1 MEKDCNAKVQM
12 PDLSGIE
19 FIGEIKE
26 VPAWEMGVKITIC
39 VSIELVAIV
48 GNLLIIIIIAQ
59 SPKMRNVT
67 NYYILNLAISDLLV
81 GLFAIWIHLV
91 DDLTQGWV
99 LGSFLCKFNPFMQS
113 KRRNME
119 YVCLFVLLLLKLS
132 NAICQNSVLCMS
144 VFNYDIFWGN
154 VKYMCVNNILCIKV
168 RYLSYSIT
176 E

>member
-1 MEKDCNAKVQM
+1 M

-91 DDLTQGWV
+91 DDRSGSRIIKQWLT
-99 LGSFLCKFNPFMQS
+99 
-113 KRRNME
+113 
-119 YVCLFVLLLLKLS
+119 
-132 NAICQNSVLCMS
+132 
-144 VFNYDIFWGN
+144 
-154 VKYMCVNNILCIKV
+154 
-168 RYLSYSIT
+168 
-176 E
+176 

>member
-1 MEKDCNAKVQM
+1 MEKDCNAKIQM
-12 PDLSGIE
+12 PDLSEIE

-113 KRRNME
+113 KRLFFRK
-119 YVCLFVLLLLKLS
+119 YV
-132 NAICQNSVLCMS
+132 I
-144 VFNYDIFWGN
+144 WGFFLAGGGGRGG
-154 VKYMCVNNILCIKV
+154 CH
-168 RYLSYSIT
+168 YLS
-176 E
+176 EAM

>member
-1 MEKDCNAKVQM
+1 MKKMTISTSRWQMWFNYISFWGEFVKTRGRKLDILVARSNYKFNMEKDCNAKIQM

-26 VPAWEMGVKITIC
+26 VPAWEMGVKITIG

-113 KRRNME
+113 K
-119 YVCLFVLLLLKLS
+119 C
-132 NAICQNSVLCMS
+132 
-144 VFNYDIFWGN
+144 
-154 VKYMCVNNILCIKV
+154 
-168 RYLSYSIT
+168 
-176 E
+176 

>member
-132 NAICQNSVLCMS
+132 NAICQNSVLCTS
-144 VFNYDIFWGN
+144 VFNYDNFLGN

-168 RYLSYSIT
+168 PVFVLLYY
-176 E
+176 